1 MGFSLSWAWGGGAAT
16 RGFMGVT
23 AYQRWWLGDTQ
34 SDVEQFL
41 KEEFAES
48 GKTIHKLLWVG
59 AALFF
64 LRGTLEL
71 LTPIHY
77 WNDFVVRAIGTGWLV
92 GLCAFYSAITK
103 MVHKS
108 AVYGVYLTTF
118 VSLVG
123 YLGLQ
128 HNFHIGYLA
137 VPIVL
142 CLAFGVLTWPS
153 LHGIYWPILAVVV
166 PCATMLVLIH
176 ATTIDKTVYAF
187 YLMVGAFFA
196 IMVRRSRMRTAF
208 TLFVFRQ
215 KLHNQTTHDPLTGLL
230 NRTGWKEQSSELY
243 SKCTAAG
250 QPLMVAFIDID
261 HFKKVN
267 DVHGHNVGDEVITTT
282 AQKIVE
288 TFPSSSLVARF
299 GGEEFIAA
307 VPNMTPEQSVR
318 LAEYVRTNIEQIH
331 HPVPITV
338 SIGVSVTRGE
348 KGISE
353 TMHAA
358 DMFLLRAK
366 EQGRNRTCLDTGL
379 A

>member
-1 MGFSLSWAWGGGAAT
+1 MP
-16 RGFMGVT
+16 VT

-41 KEEFAES
+41 KEEFSES

-64 LRGTLEL
+64 LRGSLEL
-71 LTPIHY
+71 LTPIYY
-77 WNDFVVRAIGTGWLV
+77 WNDFVVRAMGTGWLLT
-92 GLCAFYSAITK
+92 LCVFYGSIRQ

-108 AVYGVYLTTF
+108 TVYGIYLTTF

-128 HNFHIGYLA
+128 HNFHVGYLA

-153 LHGIYWPILAVVV
+153 LHGIYWPILAVVI
-166 PCATMLVLIH
+166 PCAGMLVLIN
-176 ATTIDKTVYAF
+176 ATTVDKAVYAF

-215 KLHNQTTHDPLTGLL
+215 KLHDQTTHDPLTGLL
-230 NRTGWKEQSSELY
+230 NRTGWQEKSEKLY
-243 SKCTAAG
+243 RKCSNLG

-267 DVHGHNVGDEVITTT
+267 DLYGHNMGDDVITTT
-282 AQKIVE
+282 AHTILQ
-288 TFPSSSLVARF
+288 TLPASALVARF

-307 VPNMTPEQSVR
+307 IPNIPPEDALA
-318 LAEYVRTNIEQIH
+318 LAEKIRTSVSGTT
-331 HPVPITV
+331 HPLAITV
-338 SIGVSVTRGE
+338 SVGIANTKDGST
-348 KGISE
+348 ISE
-353 TMHAA
+353 AMNVA
-358 DMFLLRAK
+358 DMNLLRAK
-366 EQGRNRTCLDTGL
+366 DLGRNRTCNELTQRHSSEGGANRQLPLFGVD
-379 A
+379 

>member
-1 MGFSLSWAWGGGAAT
+1 ME
-16 RGFMGVT
+16 VT
-23 AYQRWWLGDTQ
+23 GYQKWWLGDTQ

-64 LRGTLEL
+64 LRGSLEL

-77 WNDFVVRAIGTGWLV
+77 WNDFVVRAVGTAWLLV
-92 GLCAFYSAITK
+92 LCVFYGSIRK

-108 AVYGVYLTTF
+108 AVYGIYLTTF

-166 PCATMLVLIH
+166 PCAVMLILIN
-176 ATTIDKTVYAF
+176 ATTVDKTVYAF

-230 NRTGWKEQSSELY
+230 NRTGWKEQSSELFT
-243 SKCTAAG
+243 KCTQLG

-267 DVHGHNVGDEVITTT
+267 DVHGHNVGDEVITSI
-282 AQKIVE
+282 AQKIVD
-288 TFPSSSLVARF
+288 TLPSNALVARF

-307 VPNMTPEQSVR
+307 VPNVHFDQCVQ
-318 LAEYVRTNIEQIH
+318 LAENIRYGVEH
-331 HPVPITV
+331 FKNPVPVTV
-338 SIGVSVTRGE
+338 SIGVSFTSPT

-366 EQGRNRTCLDTGL
+366 ECGRNQVCLDNSL
-379 A
+379 S